1 MHNIF
6 ISYSRRD
13 KDVVFRLKDE
23 IERVTGR
30 GSCWID
36 LAGIESDKEFVDV
49 IIEAIDQAETFL
61 FMYSRHSDASEWT
74 RKEVEYAQSEMK
86 RIVFVRIDSEPLS
99 KYYRFQFSGH
109 DIIDLQDKDEKRKLL
124 LNPKEWAGCSCE
136 AGSPAEEPVKTAPT
150 GRLTAFVRSINPF
163 SGLLHPIVNMGIAFQ
178 LFLLTLLLL
187 MAGWTFMVGCL
198 AFYHHPQ
205 VSHMMLILALGT
217 SLTATC
223 KIGSLRSYWLALIF
237 ALDFIEAYLVS
248 HLAEYLYLNWPQ
260 MAEIPYPS
268 SIRYQLLY
276 DLGASMQLHKLAGT
290 HTTLLVLVLAH
301 IIAICLALCIRRD
314 GRSAWSMMK

>member
-1 MHNIF
+1 
-6 ISYSRRD
+6 
-13 KDVVFRLKDE
+13 
-23 IERVTGR
+23 
-30 GSCWID
+30 
-36 LAGIESDKEFVDV
+36 
-49 IIEAIDQAETFL
+49 
-61 FMYSRHSDASEWT
+61 
-74 RKEVEYAQSEMK
+74 
-86 RIVFVRIDSEPLS
+86 
-99 KYYRFQFSGH
+99 
-109 DIIDLQDKDEKRKLL
+109 
-124 LNPKEWAGCSCE
+124 
-136 AGSPAEEPVKTAPT
+136 
-150 GRLTAFVRSINPF
+150 
-163 SGLLHPIVNMGIAFQ
+163 
-178 LFLLTLLLL
+178 
-187 MAGWTFMVGCL
+187 
-198 AFYHHPQ
+198 
-205 VSHMMLILALGT
+205 MLILALSA

-301 IIAICLALCIRRD
+301 IIAICLALCIRKD

>member
-124 LNPKEWAGCSCE
+124 LNLKEWAGCSCE
-136 AGSPAEEPVKTAPT
+136 AGSPVEVSVDVLGLDFRWVNQRTNQVEHGSFRTSAANFNIN
-150 GRLTAFVRSINPF
+150 LFSIN
-163 SGLLHPIVNMGIAFQ
+163 LGI
-178 LFLLTLLLL
+178 
-187 MAGWTFMVGCL
+187 C
-198 AFYHHPQ
+198 
-205 VSHMMLILALGT
+205 
-217 SLTATC
+217 
-223 KIGSLRSYWLALIF
+223 SYF
-237 ALDFIEAYLVS
+237 
-248 HLAEYLYLNWPQ
+248 
-260 MAEIPYPS
+260 
-268 SIRYQLLY
+268 
-276 DLGASMQLHKLAGT
+276 
-290 HTTLLVLVLAH
+290 
-301 IIAICLALCIRRD
+301 
-314 GRSAWSMMK
+314 

>member
-124 LNPKEWAGCSCE
+124 LNLKEWAGCSCE

-150 GRLTAFVRSINPF
+150 GHLTAFVRSINPF

-187 MAGWTFMVGCL
+187 MAG
-198 AFYHHPQ
+198 
-205 VSHMMLILALGT
+205 
-217 SLTATC
+217 
-223 KIGSLRSYWLALIF
+223 
-237 ALDFIEAYLVS
+237 
-248 HLAEYLYLNWPQ
+248 
-260 MAEIPYPS
+260 
-268 SIRYQLLY
+268 
-276 DLGASMQLHKLAGT
+276 
-290 HTTLLVLVLAH
+290 
-301 IIAICLALCIRRD
+301 
-314 GRSAWSMMK
+314 